1 MPDPN
6 DFDNRNDFLEA
17 CIPTVMDENGGDREA
32 AVGQCEGMW
41 DNRDK
46 SVVNIV
52 LDAADDLVSIDE
64 SVFGKENS
72 GNGGD
77 TR

>member
-6 DFDNRNDFLEA
+6 DYDNRNDFLEA
-17 CIPTVMDENGGDREA
+17 CIPIVMDENGGDREA

-46 SVVNIV
+46 SIVDIV
-52 LDAADDLVSIDE
+52 LDASDDTVTIDE
-64 SVFGKENS
+64 SIFSKENS
-72 GNGGD
+72 GHD
-77 TR
+77 RDSR